1 VGASATFLAASLLL
15 TATARAQS
23 PPAASPPAVVA
34 PPPPTRLA
42 ELPGWDADALAEV
55 IPALLSACRAIA
67 PLLPGAPLGGN
78 DATRR
83 TAGSLAP
90 LCAEAAALPR
100 GDARAAR
107 DFLEH
112 RFKPVPLGEDTL
124 TGYFEPELRG
134 SLTRT
139 PRFATPLYGR
149 PPDLVEVDLGAFAA
163 DLRGRRIV
171 GEVHDGKLQPIP
183 DRAGIVRGALAGR
196 GLEIAWVDDP
206 VDAFFLEIQGSG
218 RVRLPDGR
226 LLRVG
231 YAGWNGHPYWAI
243 GRGLVERGIMPRE
256 SVTMQSIRAWLATAP
271 TADAMALM
279 ARNPS
284 YVFFRRVEL
293 RPEEGPVGAL
303 GAPLVPMR
311 AVAVDRSQ
319 VPLGLPVWVMGRD
332 PLTREPMRRLT
343 VAKDTGGAIRGQAR
357 ADLFTGWGREA
368 AERAGRM
375 RDSATLYLLVPQ

>member
-1 VGASATFLAASLLL
+1 VGPSATLLAAFLIL
-15 TATARAQS
+15 AAPARAQA
-23 PPAASPPAVVA
+23 PPAPAPPA
-34 PPPPTRLA
+34 PPPLTRLA
-42 ELPGWDADALAEV
+42 ELPGWDADGLAEA

-67 PLLPGAPLGGN
+67 PLLPGATLGGN
-78 DATRR
+78 DANRR
-83 TAGSLAP
+83 TAGSLTP
-90 LCAEAAALPR
+90 LCAEAAALPA
-100 GDARAAR
+100 GDNAAAR
-107 DFLEH
+107 DFLER
-112 RFKPVPLGEDTL
+112 RFRPVPLGEDTL

-171 GEVHDGKLQPIP
+171 GEVRDGKLQPIP

-206 VDAFFLEIQGSG
+206 IDAFFLEIQGSG

-256 SVTMQSIRAWLATAP
+256 SVTMQSIRGWLATAP

-284 YVFFRRVEL
+284 HVFFRRVEL

-319 VPLGLPVWVMGRD
+319 VPLGLPVWVVGRD
-332 PLTREPMRRLT
+332 PLTNEPLRRLT